1 VSKLQSLN
9 QDYESSLTLLMEKLR
24 PFAQQNSQALLAQ
37 KAHYLRLIEDERQ
50 QNLELRLEQSRW
62 QESLGRLNEN
72 LRCALIAQTAGE
84 SPFLKKIAALKA
96 ENASLRRMCGA
107 PKLEDSDEE
116 EEDEDERLDE
126 GEVQVQSVSAMRSTQ
141 GSPEDR
147 ADERRE
153 AAAKARNKMESEGR
167 V

>member
-1 VSKLQSLN
+1 M
-9 QDYESSLTLLMEKLR
+9 DKLR
-24 PFAQQNSQALLAQ
+24 PFAQQHNQALLSQ

-62 QESLGRLNEN
+62 QESLGRLNDN
-72 LRCALIAQTAGE
+72 FRCALIAQTAGE
-84 SPFLKKIAALKA
+84 TPFLKKISALKA

-116 EEDEDERLDE
+116 EDEDDVKLDE
-126 GEVQVQSVSAMRSTQ
+126 GEIQVQQVSAS
-141 GSPEDR
+141 SLEER
-147 ADERRE
+147 AEMHAE
-153 AAAKARNKMESEGR
+153 VAAKARSRQDFEGR